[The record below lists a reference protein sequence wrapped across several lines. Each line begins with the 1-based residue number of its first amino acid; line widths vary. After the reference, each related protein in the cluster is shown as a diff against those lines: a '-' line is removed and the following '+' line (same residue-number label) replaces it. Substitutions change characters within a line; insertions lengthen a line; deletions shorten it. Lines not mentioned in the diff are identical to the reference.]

1 MESPLAPLTP
11 DFFERQV
18 DKLTGRMSVFKTE
31 EFWMNAGKVALVL
44 VVVLVLGYAVMYA
57 YKRWKRVSPPHP
69 VVPKQ
74 PEMEDHAIKPEPII
88 QTNEL
93 EPVAG
98 IADDDMRSLC
108 AHIKPR
114 KSVDEIITSSDFSEL
129 VNAEQACAFAKH
141 QYVDMPVMPRGTGK
155 AAPNEEIVALAEFKE
170 K

>member
-1 MESPLAPLTP
+1 MESPLTPMTP
-11 DFFERQV
+11 DFFEKQI
-18 DKLTGRMSVFKTE
+18 DKMTGRMSFLKE
-31 EFWMNAGKVALVL
+31 EGFWMNAGKIVL
-44 VVVLVLGYAVMYA
+44 VILVVIALGYAVMFA
-57 YKRWKRVSPPHP
+57 YKKWKRGYPPHP

-74 PEMEDHAIKPEPII
+74 PEMEDHTVKPEPIV

-93 EPVAG
+93 EPVGG

-141 QYVDMPVMPRGTGK
+141 QYVDMPAMPRGTGK
-155 AAPNEEIVALAEFKE
+155 AEPNSEEVAFADAK
-170 K
+170 